1 MIAAASYSQFRLR
14 RSRWSLIWQ
23 LWAALAV
30 ALVALNLAIAPWV
43 ALANVCIAILAAV
56 LALRSYRCDVDELLI
71 FTGASNS
78 IAWRLVAS
86 NERIELHKKR
96 RCWVTKWLIIVYFQ
110 RFSKRALLRFIPRDA
125 TSMNE
130 HRRLR
135 RLLLEL
141 SRRGE

>member
-1 MIAAASYSQFRLR
+1 MIAAANYSQFRLR

-23 LWAALAV
+23 LWASLVV
-30 ALVALNLAIAPWV
+30 ALVAINLAIVPWM
-43 ALANVCIAILAAV
+43 ALVTVCMAILAAV
-56 LALRSYRCDVDELLI
+56 LALLKYRCQVDELLI
-71 FTGASNS
+71 FSGASTFF
-78 IAWRLVAS
+78 AWRLVAS
-86 NERIELHKKR
+86 NERIDLHKKP
-96 RCWVTKWLIIVYFQ
+96 RCWVTKALIIVYFE

-125 TSMNE
+125 MSMNE